1 MFHDDI
7 FQLEKYMEAIR
18 DTLLLQSNQAQE
30 PTMDMNNHQVLL
42 LDRIKKKRQL
52 STVKKNKYKH
62 M

>member
-1 MFHDDI
+1 
-7 FQLEKYMEAIR
+7 MEAIR
-18 DTLLLQSNQAQE
+18 DTLLPQSNQAQE

-42 LDRIKKKRQL
+42 LDRIEKKRQL